1 MKTRIGALLLVSVGA
16 LAPAA
21 QKPEPQFA
29 AGNVLVRPEGY
40 REWVFVGASLG
51 LTYSKGPSEDAPD
64 FHNVYIQPEAYRE
77 FAATGK
83 FPDHTTLVSE
93 IVSSSSKSSINKLG
107 HFEDRFVGIDVAI
120 KDEKRFPEKWA
131 YFSFAGP
138 GGKALAKT
146 DPFPKMACWSCHNQH
161 GAVDN
166 VFVQFYPVLRAA
178 HPLSGEAGSRFPAG
192 DHDR

>member
-1 MKTRIGALLLVSVGA
+1 MKTRIGVLLLILAGA
-16 LAPAA
+16 WVPAA

-29 AGNVLVRPEGY
+29 EGSVLIRPQGY

-51 LTYSKGPSEDAPD
+51 LTYSQGPSGDAPD
-64 FHNVYIQPEAYRE
+64 FHNVYIRPEAYRE

-83 FPDHTTLVSE
+83 FPDHTILVSE
-93 IVSSSSKSSINKLG
+93 IVSSGSKASISKQG
-107 HFEDRFVGIDVAI
+107 HFEDRFVGIDVAL

-131 YFSFAGP
+131 YFSFVGP
-138 GGKALAKT
+138 GGKTLAKT
-146 DPFPKMACWSCHNQH
+146 DPFPKIACWDCHHEH

-178 HPLSGEAGSRFPAG
+178 HPLRGEAGSRPPAA